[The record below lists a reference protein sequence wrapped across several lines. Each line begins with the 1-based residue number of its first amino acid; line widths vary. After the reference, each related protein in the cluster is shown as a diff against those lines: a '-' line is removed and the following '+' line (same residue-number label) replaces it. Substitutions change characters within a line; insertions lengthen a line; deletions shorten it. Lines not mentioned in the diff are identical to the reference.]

1 MAPKPYAR
9 KAVQASGIAV
19 ASPSA
24 ASRCENVPVN
34 ALFIDRLANRIHAA
48 LPQTQCKR
56 CAYDDCLAYARAIS
70 SGEAAINQCPPG
82 GAEGIERLSTITGHP
97 VQLLNPANGVET
109 ARTVAFIDEDWC
121 IGCTL
126 CIKACPVDAI
136 FGSNK
141 KMHTVLEDHCTG
153 CELCVP
159 VCPVDCI
166 NLETVTG
173 MRTGWNAWSQEQADA
188 ARIRYELHGARQPLR
203 TDSDVETLEITGM
216 ADEPHPPDDAQT
228 NPAISAAEHKR
239 ALIAA
244 ALAKAR
250 GQRMSKKPNSA

>member
-1 MAPKPYAR
+1 MN
-9 KAVQASGIAV
+9 AS
-19 ASPSA
+19 SLS
-24 ASRCENVPVN
+24 
-34 ALFIDRLANRIHAA
+34 RLAHRIHAA

-56 CAYDDCLAYARAIS
+56 CAYDDCLAYARAVAL
-70 SGEAAINQCPPG
+70 GEADINQCPPG
-82 GAEGIERLSTITGHP
+82 GAEGIARLASITGRP
-97 VQLLNPANGVET
+97 VLPLNPVHGTEG

-159 VCPVDCI
+159 ACPVDCI

-173 MRTGWNAWSQEQADA
+173 ARTGWNAWSQEQADA
-188 ARIRYELHGARQPLR
+188 ARTRYELHSAKRPL
-203 TDSDVETLEITGM
+203 DKGSKGSGDETPETIDMAESPRPTVPAETG
-216 ADEPHPPDDAQT
+216 
-228 NPAISAAEHKR
+228 PASSAAEHKR
-239 ALIAA
+239 ALITA

-250 GQRMSKKPNSA
+250 EQRAAKKPNSA

>member
-1 MAPKPYAR
+1 M
-9 KAVQASGIAV
+9 
-19 ASPSA
+19 
-24 ASRCENVPVN
+24 PVN
-34 ALFIDRLANRIHAA
+34 ALFISRLANRIHAA

-56 CAYDDCLAYARAIS
+56 CAYDDCLAYARAIA

-82 GAEGIERLSTITGHP
+82 GAEGIERLARITGQP
-97 VQLLNPANGVET
+97 TLPLNTEHGAET
-109 ARTVAFIDEDWC
+109 PRAVAFIDEDWC

-136 FGSNK
+136 LGSNK
-141 KMHTVLEDHCTG
+141 KMHTVLENDCTG

-159 VCPVDCI
+159 ACPVDCI

-173 MRTGWNAWSQEQADA
+173 TRTGWNAWSQEQADA
-188 ARIRYELHGARQPLR
+188 TRIRYELHSAKQPP
-203 TDSDVETLEITGM
+203 DKGSAAETPETTGM
-216 ADEPHPPDDAQT
+216 AESPRPQT
-228 NPAISAAEHKR
+228 HLETDPASSAAEHKR

-250 GQRMSKKPNSA
+250 EQRAAKG